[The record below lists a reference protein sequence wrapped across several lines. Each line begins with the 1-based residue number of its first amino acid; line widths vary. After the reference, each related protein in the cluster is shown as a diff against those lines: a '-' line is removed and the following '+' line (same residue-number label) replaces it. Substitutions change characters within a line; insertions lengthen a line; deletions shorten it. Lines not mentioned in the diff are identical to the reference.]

1 MTLQALGTK
10 LIIERVEQDQTT
22 AGGIIVSNQQDPNPM
37 ATILSKGD
45 DVKVKVEVG
54 DTVSVSWNNTANQ
67 KYKGHTY
74 YIVDETGIFGKV
86 TK

>member
-37 ATILSKGD
+37 AIILSKGD

-67 KYKGHTY
+67 RYQGKTY
-74 YIVDETGIFGKV
+74 YIVDETGLFGKAV
-86 TK
+86 K